1 MKRALAGLIIL
12 LVGVSAGAITAFAR
26 DIAFHAGRIFPG
38 ISIDSLPVGGLT
50 PAEAEQAVQR
60 LAEAR
65 LSRLLVVHLA
75 TEEVVFTHA
84 ELGLRVGTEGA
95 VQRAFELGRLGP
107 WWQQVRARLQIAGG
121 GATVPL
127 RVELDRRALRRLI
140 GSLSEEISPVPQEAE
155 VSVSRGEVVMV
166 RPSRPGRTLEVEA
179 TVRQIAAAIVAGA
192 TDTDAVVAVT
202 DPVFTTAKAQ
212 ALRTPLARVATT
224 MASNPDRIHNIEL
237 AASFVRGRLL
247 APGEIFSYNAAVG
260 PRTIERG
267 FKAAPVLI
275 DDELVPG
282 DGGGICQVSST
293 LFNVAL
299 LADFEIL
306 SRTNHSRPVAYLPL
320 GRDATVVYDWLD
332 FRFRNAS
339 GHHVLLWAEV
349 RGRRLIITAYGT
361 ATAAKGVEILVTDH
375 EEIAPPEGTV
385 TKEDPELDEG
395 TVVARDAQ
403 PGYRVKTWRVVTLD
417 GIEVRHE
424 FIGTSVYRPVPRTIK
439 IGIRKTRQLSERH

>member
-26 DIAFHAGRIFPG
+26 DAAVHAGRIFPG
-38 ISIDSLPVGGLT
+38 ISIETLPVGGLT
-50 PAEAEQAVQR
+50 PAEAEYAVGR

-65 LSRLLVVHLA
+65 LGRPLVVHLA

-107 WWQQVRARLQIAGG
+107 WWQRARTRLRIARG
-121 GATVPL
+121 GASVPL
-127 RVELDRRALRRLI
+127 RIELDRRALRRLI
-140 GSLSEEISPVPQEAE
+140 MRLSEEISPVPQEAE

-166 RPSRPGRTLEVEA
+166 RPGRPGRTLDVEA
-179 TVRQIAAAIVAGA
+179 TVRQIAAAIAAGA

-212 ALRTPLARVATT
+212 ALRTPLARAATT
-224 MASNPDRIHNIEL
+224 MVNNPDRIHNIEL

-267 FKAAPVLI
+267 FREAPVLI
-275 DDELVPG
+275 DDELVAG

-299 LADFEIL
+299 LADFDIL

-320 GRDATVVYDWLD
+320 GRDATVVYNWLD
-332 FRFRNAS
+332 FRFRNTS

-361 ATAAKGVEILVTDH
+361 ATEAKAVEILVTDH

-403 PGYRVKTWRVVTLD
+403 PGYRVTTWRVVTLD
-417 GIEVRHE
+417 GIEVRRD

-439 IGIRKTRQLSERH
+439 IGIRKTPKLSEGH